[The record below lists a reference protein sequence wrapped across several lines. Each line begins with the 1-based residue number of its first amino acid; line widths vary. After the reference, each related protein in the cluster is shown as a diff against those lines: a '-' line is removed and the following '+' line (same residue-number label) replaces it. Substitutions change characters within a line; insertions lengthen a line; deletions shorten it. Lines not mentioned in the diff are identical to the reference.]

1 MQGTQAMIN
10 PSKDAELQLLQAT
23 DPQAREVLL
32 RIQNQR
38 ERLDGRRLAREQALA
53 LRRDAGGAP
62 QHNPMAYGTLV
73 ERLINF
79 GREHPVVCAGL
90 VGAGLLLGPRKLI
103 RMATIAMPIVMKL
116 RRNH

>member
-23 DPQAREVLL
+23 DPEAREVLL

-53 LRRDAGGAP
+53 LRRDATGG
-62 QHNPMAYGTLV
+62 QHHPMAYGTLA
-73 ERLINF
+73 ERLISF
-79 GREHPVVCAGL
+79 GREHPLVCAGL